1 MSHYSTSNGSYGRPW
16 VSLHGRH
23 PHSVDSV
30 VHSYRKVSE
39 NDLIQKTGLK
49 ILKAKAMRDKLI
61 EDIEKN
67 EPDVHTYDPCVL
79 HPKIT
84 NMKINASSIVYPE
97 SGLAGSSNPMYTT
110 RNREY
115 GRVKPMQQD
124 LPSKYYPIT
133 NKFTDSFIGG
143 RNPDTGLNTFLTP
156 SRVHA
161 LFDS

>member
-1 MSHYSTSNGSYGRPW
+1 MSHLATSNGSYGRPW
-16 VSLHGRH
+16 ISLHGRH
-23 PHSVDSV
+23 PHSVDSGV
-30 VHSYRKVSE
+30 LSYRRTSE
-39 NDLIQKTGLK
+39 NDRIQRTGLR

-61 EDIEKN
+61 EDIELN
-67 EPDVHTYDPCVL
+67 EPEAHTYDPCVL

-84 NMKINASSIVYPE
+84 KMKINALSIQYPE
-97 SGLAGSSNPMYTT
+97 IGLEGSRNPMYST

-124 LPSKYYPIT
+124 LPSGYFPIT

-143 RNPDTGLNTFLTP
+143 RIPDTGLNTFLTP
-156 SRVHA
+156 SRVHS